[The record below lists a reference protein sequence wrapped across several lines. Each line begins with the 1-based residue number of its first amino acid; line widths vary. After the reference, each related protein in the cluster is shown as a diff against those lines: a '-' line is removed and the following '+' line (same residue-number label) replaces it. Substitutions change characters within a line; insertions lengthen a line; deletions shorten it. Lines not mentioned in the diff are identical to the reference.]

1 MGFDFIAV
9 APLLLSHCGF
19 CFALGCRVS
28 ICMFQNLFSMAVQQL
43 VVILVFLQ
51 ELMSVYQVI
60 LSLPPF
66 SFSFVLNLISLAHR
80 VLRAEVLH
88 PTLQT

>member
-1 MGFDFIAV
+1 MGFYFIAS

-19 CFALGCRVS
+19 CFVLGCRVPL
-28 ICMFQNLFSMAVQQL
+28 CMFQNLFSMAVQQL

-51 ELMSVYQVI
+51 ELTSFYQVI